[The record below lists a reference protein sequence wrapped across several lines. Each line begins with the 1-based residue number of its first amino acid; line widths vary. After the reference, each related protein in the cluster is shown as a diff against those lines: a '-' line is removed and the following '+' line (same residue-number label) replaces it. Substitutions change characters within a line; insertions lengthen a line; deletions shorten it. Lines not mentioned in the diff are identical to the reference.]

1 MATKQEIIDTLTLA
15 GIPHDPSAKKA
26 DLEALLPLTPAAPQ
40 AAPAPQPDQVP
51 ADDNGAA
58 TVYDMRGKPHRT
70 YSLEVHGE
78 RYRELAEMFI
88 SDRPGWSLR

>member
-1 MATKQEIIDTLTLA
+1 MA
-15 GIPHDPSAKKA
+15 AKKVA
-26 DLEALLPLTPAAPQ
+26 KKSEKNTPAAPVTEEQ
-40 AAPAPQPDQVP
+40 RPATPEVPVAETSVVPQEQTQPVVP
-51 ADDNGAA
+51 DNGAV